1 MSDSNQPLGRRR
13 VQWPRQAGK
22 RARSPGADD
31 PAILELDTPIA
42 SDTLPLEWDESAL
55 TLPRHLHDQDLKV
68 TIEKVW
74 PFNLADKDMITTVEY
89 HWDGVCKHSYE
100 LQGPFDPAQVFPLV
114 QYLSKAILSIG
125 GIHRLTYRVSAP
137 LIGAADSFPILINV
151 DKDAPNGGNPAP
163 PLQFDSEARHEV
175 TEEYIV
181 RHRGIPFWLMPW
193 FDMRIG
199 DLLEVFYGIFP
210 DVSLAATFVIT
221 RAHVQGAPIEFT
233 IPADHVRDSGSGFR
247 YASGRLGDRGGNVG
261 QFSEATRLK
270 ASPVVL
276 PDLPRAYIETAEQS
290 GVLFF
295 EDTWPPNELAITVP
309 QIDGAEAGDMIFP
322 YWNTHPLE
330 VMTVGEVQKWPMR
343 RDVPWLVFA
352 AAGFQSRYPLR
363 VHYLYKRDAASKSS
377 PDSFYHVEP
386 RVFAPDPSGFT
397 PINGRLAKPIV
408 KGVTGDNV
416 LTSEDG
422 PGPVPVEVRL
432 PVNPEPGK
440 RLELCWNSDDVIVAA
455 YDVQLGDKEG
465 MLVTLWVLWAVASS
479 TNVAEVYYW
488 TYGKNPQ
495 RSPSTWVTVNLDT
508 LTGLKGPQLLN
519 NSTVDMVACGTVPE
533 PYVGVFI
540 GVLWNFIHFEP
551 GDLLRLYWISYPSKN
566 ASGDPFDGTNV
577 FFDHVLTADDRDRG
591 QVEFQIRPFSP
602 LITLPGLV
610 KDFGSAVTRYRLFK
624 ATGGTGLSSRKLIYV
639 NLKIP
644 GGGTCLGPA

>member
-1 MSDSNQPLGRRR
+1 MSDSNVPSGRRR
-13 VQWPRQAGK
+13 PHWPRPALK
-22 RARSPGADD
+22 CRCPSVRDD
-31 PAILELDTPIA
+31 PVILELDAPNPTQA
-42 SDTLPLEWDESAL
+42 LDLEWDEAAR
-55 TLPRHLHDQDLKV
+55 TLPLVRHDQNLEV
-68 TIEKVW
+68 TIARVW
-74 PFNLADKDMITTVEY
+74 PFNLHEEDMVTTVEY
-89 HWDGVCKHSYE
+89 RWDGVPVHSYTI
-100 LQGPFDPAQVFPLV
+100 QGPYSPDHYFPLV
-114 QYLSKAILSIG
+114 QYLPKSILSTE
-125 GIHRLTYRVSAP
+125 GIRRLTYNVSAR
-137 LIGAADSFPILINV
+137 LIGPTDSFPTFVNV
-151 DKDAPNGGNPAP
+151 DKTAPNGGNPGP
-163 PLQFDSEARHEV
+163 DVQVDDEARHEV
-175 TEEYIV
+175 TDEYLV
-181 RHRGIPFWLMPW
+181 THGGIPFWLAPW

-199 DLLEVFYGIFP
+199 DLIHVFYGTLP
-210 DVSLAATFVIT
+210 DVNLAATFVIT
-221 RAHVQGAPIEFT
+221 RAHVQGAPIAFT
-233 IPADHVRDSGSGFR
+233 LPEAHVR
-247 YASGRLGDRGGNVG
+247 ASGRGDRFVSCRLEDRGGNVG
-261 QFSEATRLK
+261 QFSNALKLK

-276 PDLPRAYIETAEQS
+276 PDLPRAYIEPAEQS

-295 EDTWPPNELAITVP
+295 EDTWPPNKLAITVP
-309 QIDGAEAGDMIFP
+309 QIDDAEAGDMIFP

-330 VMTVGEVQKWPMR
+330 VMTVGEVQQWPMR
-343 RDVPWLVFA
+343 GGVPWLVFA
-352 AAGFQSRYPLR
+352 AEGFQNLYPLR
-363 VHYLYKRDAASKSS
+363 VRYLYKRGAVSKSS

-455 YDVQLGDKEG
+455 YDVQQGDKEG

-508 LTGLKGPQLLN
+508 LTGLKSPQLLN
-519 NSTVDMVACGTVPE
+519 NSTVDMIACGTVPE

-591 QVEFQIRPFSP
+591 QVEIQILPFSP